1 MASEHC
7 PTPLSCLPRNKC
19 AVTTARRGLTPQ
31 QCNPFYSNQAIYYI
45 HCKYIHVT
53 YKAENTRT
61 YHVVDIYTA
70 DIYTARHTLHCSD
83 PVCRALHN
91 VQYVYCVGRWW
102 WQSPGE
108 EYQAFVWTCIYC
120 ILDKILEIVNTIESR
135 APFSPCE
142 GPMVLTAAAH
152 LTRTQPSKQ
161 SRGGDKR
168 DVVFPGADQRGKLAG
183 SLGRGTAVGRHFIT
197 VSVNLYSS
205 STLQPCKQCL
215 TMMYNT
221 HRRQLIVQ

>member
-1 MASEHC
+1 M
-7 PTPLSCLPRNKC
+7 
-19 AVTTARRGLTPQ
+19 VTVTWRRVSSLRLEMHLL
-31 QCNPFYSNQAIYYI
+31 YSRQM
-45 HCKYIHVT
+45 
-53 YKAENTRT
+53 
-61 YHVVDIYTA
+61 
-70 DIYTARHTLHCSD
+70 
-83 PVCRALHN
+83 
-91 VQYVYCVGRWW
+91 
-102 WQSPGE
+102 
-108 EYQAFVWTCIYC
+108 
-120 ILDKILEIVNTIESR
+120 EIVNTIESR